1 MYVEGKDGD
10 TLLVHVLLCVT
21 LHLLFPLPGVVGVS
35 RLYWGAVSAGTPDR
49 LVSPTDG
56 RFIPPAHPTIM

>member
-49 LVSPTDG
+49 LVPPTDG
-56 RFIPPAHPTIM
+56 